1 MKFEFTIADSALE
14 DMADVWTFYQQLN
27 SEESAQR
34 LIDEVFDLI
43 EQLKVFPE
51 MGERRDQL
59 RRGLRKI
66 RVRQHLIFY
75 VFEKNMVMVV
85 RVLHARRDFEA
96 IFDA

>member
-14 DMADVWTFYQQLN
+14 DLADVWTFYQQLN
-27 SEESAQR
+27 GEESAQR

-66 RVRQHLIFY
+66 RVHQHLIFY

-85 RVLHARRDFEA
+85 RVLHARRDFES

>member
-1 MKFEFTIADSALE
+1 MKFEFTIADAALN

-27 SEESAQR
+27 GEESAQR

-75 VFEKNMVMVV
+75 EFEKNMVTVV
-85 RVLHARRDFEA
+85 RVLHARRDFES